1 MKKYSTIHTHE
12 QYHHLQDEIT
22 ALPSRFDNEGTVL
35 YHVRNCIKKI
45 DVRGNMWNVKSFKLP
60 LFINRIVYRYLRKS
74 KAERSFINAQRLL
87 NLGINTP
94 HPIAYIVEQNILGIY
109 HSYYI
114 SQHIDYDY
122 TLGELITI
130 KPANVELIMTRCLQ
144 FINDFHRKGVY
155 FLDLSVGNILIKQ
168 QPDGNTTFYLVDVNR
183 TTFHNRPLT
192 CSESIKAFCRL
203 DTTHEEKEWILRR
216 YAQISGYDFNQVMQH
231 YHYHSHHDAQRRN
244 LKRLHLKNI
253 LNTIL
258 KNK

>member
-1 MKKYSTIHTHE
+1 MKKSYKIYTHD
-12 QYHHLQDEIT
+12 QYHNYLNEIT
-22 ALPSRFDNEGTVL
+22 ALPSRFDNEGVVL

-45 DVRGNMWNVKSFKLP
+45 VVQGNAWNVKSFKQP
-60 LFINRIVYRYLRKS
+60 HPINRIVYRHLRKS
-74 KAERSFINAQRLL
+74 KAERSFINATRLL

-94 HPIAYIVEQNILGIY
+94 HPIAYIIEYNLLGIY
-109 HSYYI
+109 KSFYI

-122 TLGELITI
+122 TLGELITQCPDN
-130 KPANVELIMTRCLQ
+130 KELIMNRCLQ
-144 FINDFHRKGVY
+144 FINEFHRKGVY

-183 TTFHNRPLT
+183 TTFYNRPLT

-216 YAQISGYDFNQVMQH
+216 YAQISGYDFNQVMQY
-231 YHYHSHHDAQRRN
+231 YHNHSHHDANRRR

-253 LNTIL
+253 LN